1 MDAFTL
7 PLVLLAACAKEE
19 APLPPVSTDPDDVP
33 FTYSELPLT
42 DFVDPL
48 VGTGGAGNTLPGAL
62 VPHGMV
68 RASPDTYAE
77 AGAVDAYRYEDTR
90 MDGFSHTH
98 LEGPGAS
105 YNGYSQILLLPQSG
119 ELVVN
124 PDERAASF
132 DHASES
138 ARPGYYAVTA
148 GGVQVE
154 LTATALA
161 AVHRYT
167 FPAGEARV
175 LVDVGSSLGTSLDGE
190 LVFGESEVTGFG
202 EYVVHPLLSALYDDF
217 GDTARTTVYTAIAA
231 SIPPSTHGTFQE
243 GADAR
248 EGADSVAGAWSGG
261 WFGWTFEEETTVEV
275 QVGISYISVDQAREN
290 LAAEVGDA
298 DFDTVAARAE
308 AEWNYVLNRVQI
320 DGTDAQ
326 KQLFYTALYR
336 SAFQPADHTEAGGRY
351 AVHASGDAEV
361 LDADGLRYMTDDWC
375 QWDSF
380 RTVHPLGT
388 LFEPELRDDIA
399 TSALVVYEQGG
410 WLDKCSWSATGYSRV
425 MIANPTVPIL
435 TDMLVK
441 GLDGFDTDVAWAAI
455 DKAGTEEA
463 EGVPYGLCGYASLG
477 TPPEYIELG
486 FVPHACDQAQSASLT
501 LEHAVDDA
509 AAARFATAT
518 GRDDDAARYAA
529 RAEYWRN
536 TFDTSIGYARPRN
549 ADGSWV
555 EPFDA
560 AEYSVTSG
568 FCEATSW
575 IYSFHVLHDVSG
587 MVEAMGG
594 QDAFVERLDH
604 FFDDG
609 HFDVSNEPSFHI
621 PWLYAAA
628 GDPSGTQRRVRET
641 LETSFAVTPDGLP
654 GNDDAGATSAWVVL
668 AMMGLYQIDPSEP
681 VWTIATPSVPRAE
694 LRLHPGYYAG
704 DTFVIETVGDPTT
717 QPYIASATLNGEA
730 LDRAWIAHEE
740 IAQGGTLTLTLSDEP
755 TDWGASGA
763 R

>member
-1 MDAFTL
+1 MKALSL
-7 PLVLLAACAKEE
+7 PLVLLAGCTADV
-19 APLPPVSTDPDDVP
+19 APEPSTDPDDVP

-48 VGTGGAGNTLPGAL
+48 VGTGGPGNTIPGAL

-77 AGAVDAYRYEDTR
+77 PGVVDAYRYEDTR

-105 YNGYSQILLLPQSG
+105 FNGYSQILLLPQSG
-119 ELVVN
+119 DLVVD
-124 PDERAASF
+124 PDARAASF
-132 DHASES
+132 EHATES

-154 LTATALA
+154 LTATSLA

-167 FPAGEARV
+167 FPAGDARV
-175 LVDVGSSLGTSLDGE
+175 LIDVGSSLGTSIDGA
-190 LVFGESEVTGFG
+190 LAFSGSEATGHG
-202 EYVVHPLLSALYDDF
+202 EYLVHPLLSALYDSF
-217 GDTARTTVYTAIAA
+217 GDTARTTVYTAITV
-231 SIPPSTHGTFQE
+231 SVPPTTHGTFQNGEDATE
-243 GADAR
+243 GADAV
-248 EGADSVAGAWSGG
+248 EGAWSGG
-261 WFGWTFEEETTVEV
+261 WLGWTFGAETTVEV
-275 QVGISYISVDQAREN
+275 RVGISYISAEQARQN
-290 LAAEVGDA
+290 LDADVGDA

-308 AEWNYVLNRVQI
+308 AEWNHVLNRVQV

-326 KQLFYTALYR
+326 KQQFYTALYR

-361 LDADGLRYMTDDWC
+361 LDADGLQFMTDDWC

-399 TSALVVYEQGG
+399 RSALVVYQQGG
-410 WLDKCSWSATGYSRV
+410 WLDKCSWAATGYSRV

-441 GLDGFDTDVAWAAI
+441 GLDGFDTDEAWAAI

-477 TPPEYIELG
+477 TPPEYLELG
-486 FVPHACDQAQSASLT
+486 FVPQACDPAQSASLT
-501 LEHAVDDA
+501 LEYAVDDA
-509 AAARFATAT
+509 AAARFAAVT
-518 GRDDDAARYAA
+518 GRDDDAARYTA

-549 ADGSWV
+549 VDGSWV

-560 AEYSVTSG
+560 DEYSTSSG

-575 IYSFHVLHDVSG
+575 IYSFHVLHDVPG

-594 QDAFVERLDH
+594 HDAFIERLDR
-604 FFDDG
+604 FFDEG

-641 LETSFAVTPDGLP
+641 LESSFSVTPDGLP

-668 AMMGLYQIDPSEP
+668 ASLGLYQIDPSEP
-681 VWTIATPSVPRAE
+681 VWTITTPAVSRAE

-704 DTFVIETVGDPTT
+704 GTFVIETVGDPAT
-717 QPYIASATLNGEA
+717 QPYIASATLDGAA
-730 LDRAWIAHEE
+730 LDRAWITHEE
-740 IAQGGTLTLTLSDEP
+740 ITRGGTLSLTLSDAP
-755 TDWGASGA
+755 TDWGVSGG

>member
-1 MDAFTL
+1 MTVLTVA
-7 PLVLLAACAKEE
+7 LVLLAACAKDQT
-19 APLPPVSTDPDDVP
+19 PPPPSTDPDDVP

-42 DFVDPL
+42 DLVDPL
-48 VGTGGAGNTLPGAL
+48 VGTGGAGNTIPGAL

-68 RASPDTYAE
+68 RASPDTHAE
-77 AGAVDAYRYEDTR
+77 AGVVDAYRYEDTR
-90 MDGFSHTH
+90 LDGFSHTH
-98 LEGPGAS
+98 LEGPGGS
-105 YNGYSQILLLPQSG
+105 FNGYSQILLLPQSG
-119 ELVVN
+119 DLVVDE
-124 PDERAASF
+124 DERAAAF
-132 DHASES
+132 DHATES

-154 LTATALA
+154 LTATSLA

-167 FPAGEARV
+167 FPAGAARV
-175 LVDVGSSLGTSLDGE
+175 LIDLGSSLGTSVGGALDISG
-190 LVFGESEVTGFG
+190 SEATGYG
-202 EYVVHPLLSALYDDF
+202 EYLVHPLLSALFNSF
-217 GDTARTTVYTAIAA
+217 GDTARTTVYTAI
-231 SIPPSTHGTFQE
+231 SVSVPPTSHGTFQDGDDAAE
-243 GADAR
+243 SADTVQ
-248 EGADSVAGAWSGG
+248 GPWSGG
-261 WFGWTFEEETTVEV
+261 WLGWTFDAETMVEV
-275 QVGISYISVDQAREN
+275 RVGISYISEAQAREN
-290 LAAEVGDA
+290 VDTEVGDA
-298 DFDTVAARAE
+298 DFDAVAARAE

-320 DGTDAQ
+320 DGTDDQ
-326 KQLFYTALYR
+326 KELFYTALYH

-351 AVHASGDAEV
+351 AVHTSGDAVV
-361 LDADGLRYMTDDWC
+361 LHVDGLQFMTDDWC

-399 TSALVVYEQGG
+399 QSALLVYQQGG
-410 WLDKCSWSATGYSRV
+410 WLDKCPWAATGYSRV

-441 GLDGFDTDVAWAAI
+441 GLDGFDTDEAWAAI
-455 DKAGTEEA
+455 DKAGTEEV
-463 EGVPYGLCGYASLG
+463 EGVPYGGCGYASLG
-477 TPPEYIELG
+477 TPPEYLSLG
-486 FVPHACDQAQSASLT
+486 FVPQECDPAQSASMT

-509 AAARFATAT
+509 AAARFAAAT
-518 GRDDDAARYAA
+518 GRDADAARYTA

-555 EPFDA
+555 EPFA
-560 AEYSVTSG
+560 ADESSLTSG

-575 IYSFHVLHDVSG
+575 IYSFHVLHDVPG

-594 QDAFVERLDH
+594 HDAFIARLDS

-641 LETSFAVTPDGLP
+641 LESSFSVASDGLP

-668 AMMGLYQIDPSEP
+668 ASLGLYQIDPSDP
-681 VWTIATPSVPRAE
+681 VWTITTPAVQRAE
-694 LRLHPGYYAG
+694 IRLHPGYYVG
-704 DTFVIETVGDPTT
+704 GTFVIETVGDPAT
-717 QPYIASATLNGEA
+717 QPYIASATLDGAA
-730 LDRAWIAHEE
+730 LDRAWVTHEE
-740 IAQGGTLTLTLSDEP
+740 ITQGGTLSLTLSDEP
-755 TDWGASGA
+755 TDWGVSGD
-763 R
+763 